1 MTAPPFASLSP
12 DHLAALR
19 AVARMDLS
27 HGIAIGQSLGR
38 SASADLAALRADG
51 YVREVASP
59 RKDGTPNHLY
69 TITSKGREALQS
81 HDRPS
86 DSAPGPT
93 TGPRP
98 PLRRETYTG
107 TEMHPFTGRAGSMD
121 ALKYPSRV
129 GNQLRYPADR
139 TAPAADTQPDPT
151 QAIKRR

>member
-69 TITSKGREALQS
+69 TITSKGREAHCKVMTGQATPLPVLRLARD
-81 HDRPS
+81 HLCAEKR
-86 DSAPGPT
+86 T
-93 TGPRP
+93 LGPRCT
-98 PLRRETYTG
+98 LSQG
-107 TEMHPFTGRAGSMD
+107 A
-121 ALKYPSRV
+121 RV
-129 GNQLRYPADR
+129 QWTR
-139 TAPAADTQPDPT
+139 
-151 QAIKRR
+151 